1 MAKRLALMAFTFAL
15 IPAVVGAQTERKDF
29 QVFKDV
35 AARVERYVRY
45 TVFDDVNVG
54 IDNGVVTLTGRVTMP
69 YKVDD
74 IGRLVVKVDGV
85 RAVRNQLKVL
95 PVSFFDD
102 ELRYRIARSIY
113 NNPSFWQYAM
123 LVNPPIHIIVDRGH
137 VTLTGVVQ
145 NNMDRALAGTL
156 ALSSNA
162 FSVENRLRTDAEAKA
177 DFEKIYGH

>member
-1 MAKRLALMAFTFAL
+1 MAKRLAWTAFTFAL
-15 IPAVVGAQTERKDF
+15 VPTLLWAQVERRDF
-29 QVFKDV
+29 QILKDV
-35 AARVERYVRY
+35 AAQMQRYVRY

-54 IDNGVVTLTGRVTMP
+54 VDEGVVTLTGRVTMP

-74 IGRLVVKVDGV
+74 IGRLVVKIDGV
-85 RAVRNQLKVL
+85 RAVRNQLQVL

-113 NNPSFWQYAM
+113 NNPTFWQYAM
-123 LVNPPIHIIVDRGH
+123 LVNPPIHIIVERGH

-145 NNMDRALAGTL
+145 NDMDRALARIL

-162 FSVENRLRTDAEAKA
+162 FTVENKLRTDAEAKA
-177 DFEKIYGH
+177 DLEKIHEH